1 MIASSKTINLGEDNT
16 QTSVHH
22 PEESICYSY
31 DLTNK
36 KINFLLK
43 GFRVLVIFS
52 LITSFLSS
60 KIDIITLWLCCCA
73 RFFFTYTIFSI
84 VENSLVPHIIT

>member
-1 MIASSKTINLGEDNT
+1 MIASSKTINLSEDNT

-22 PEESICYSY
+22 TEESICYSY

-43 GFRVLVIFS
+43 GLRVRLYF
-52 LITSFLSS
+52 
-60 KIDIITLWLCCCA
+60 
-73 RFFFTYTIFSI
+73 
-84 VENSLVPHIIT
+84 H